1 MPSTNARPKELSK
14 RQVRKLFTYD
24 ADIGRLRWRREPSPG
39 KNKVGEIAGGINIGS
54 GYRQIVCN
62 GQYYAEHRLIW
73 IYHYGDIP
81 ADRTPDHINQIKDD
95 NHLSN
100 LRLLTDAEQMYA
112 KPARGFL
119 WSKKDKRWVARIRIN
134 YKSRH
139 LGNHKSAI
147 LARLAY
153 ERGTVERHRTI
164 NHTQFTD
171 GINALLAEGTPVSA
185 SVLVWLEN
193 K

>member
-14 RQVRKLFTYD
+14 KEVRKLFKYD
-24 ADIGRLRWRREPSPG
+24 ASIGRLRWRREPSLG
-39 KNKVGEIAGGINIGS
+39 KNKVGEVAGGINVGS

-62 GQYYAEHRLIW
+62 GQPYGEHRLIW

-112 KPARGFL
+112 KPAPAPAAMGAL
-119 WSKKDKRWVARIRIN
+119 QMN
-134 YKSRH
+134 PGH
-139 LGNHKSAI
+139 LG
-147 LARLAY
+147 
-153 ERGTVERHRTI
+153 
-164 NHTQFTD
+164 
-171 GINALLAEGTPVSA
+171 ALGMQQNPLHMGALHMNPAHLGALQLSGMHY
-185 SVLVWLEN
+185 
-193 K
+193 